1 MLALE
6 RETPAR
12 QRLAAA
18 LASTVRP
25 IVMAIWS
32 VLLQLQLVLGME
44 RPVLQ
49 RLGAVLALIARM
61 MAVD

>member
-44 RPVLQ
+44 RPVQQ
-49 RLGAVLALIARM
+49 RLGAVQVLIARM